1 MTEKDF
7 KRIINDQESK
17 QSNKTRLNELK
28 EELVNNIS
36 KYLHDGVSITD
47 VKLSSWN
54 TLGIYANTSE
64 INLSLDLNTNIV
76 NKQYEFNLILNEVEN
91 AMYFL
96 NASKVE
102 RLNNGLRVV
111 FDDQEYNIELKSDY
125 LTPVSYLN
133 NFSKIVEE
141 KCKDYTLL
149 KNTLFIVNHLI
160 NEEDIKD
167 INVLFLTNLFI
178 KALDKENVENKY
190 YKYLGYLSKAL
201 DDFTNN
207 KKFEINDLV
216 ESDKIMNLNM
226 TEAKI
231 SEYRKLRKAIVKAI
245 TIEEEQVKFDSQL
258 EVVVDVNPI
267 FDEVNKTFKWHYS
280 LIGKNNENSGGIYK
294 NDEIEY
300 QTAVLKGVFKGLKAV
315 VDSNLTKKKIILRCN
330 YEGILTSKMLT
341 NDENK
346 SRMKTINSLIE
357 NNNLKIQC
365 K

>member
-36 KYLHDGVSITD
+36 KYLHDGVSIAD

-133 NFSKIVEE
+133 NFSKIVE
-141 KCKDYTLL
+141 
-149 KNTLFIVNHLI
+149 
-160 NEEDIKD
+160 
-167 INVLFLTNLFI
+167 
-178 KALDKENVENKY
+178 
-190 YKYLGYLSKAL
+190 
-201 DDFTNN
+201 
-207 KKFEINDLV
+207 
-216 ESDKIMNLNM
+216 
-226 TEAKI
+226 
-231 SEYRKLRKAIVKAI
+231 
-245 TIEEEQVKFDSQL
+245 Q
-258 EVVVDVNPI
+258 
-267 FDEVNKTFKWHYS
+267 
-280 LIGKNNENSGGIYK
+280 
-294 NDEIEY
+294 
-300 QTAVLKGVFKGLKAV
+300 
-315 VDSNLTKKKIILRCN
+315 
-330 YEGILTSKMLT
+330 
-341 NDENK
+341 
-346 SRMKTINSLIE
+346 
-357 NNNLKIQC
+357 
-365 K
+365 

>member
-17 QSNKTRLNELK
+17 QSSKNRLNELK
-28 EELVNNIS
+28 ELLVNNIS
-36 KYLHDGVSITD
+36 KYLHDEVLIVD
-47 VKLSSWN
+47 AKLSSWN
-54 TLGIYANTSE
+54 ALGIYANTNE
-64 INLSLDLNTNIV
+64 IQLALDLNTNIV
-76 NKQYEFNLILNEVEN
+76 NKQYEFNLILNEVES

-102 RLNNGLRVV
+102 RLNNGLKVIL
-111 FDDQEYNIELKSDY
+111 DDQEYLIELKTDN

-133 NFSKIVEE
+133 SFSKIVEE

-149 KNTLFIVNHLI
+149 KNTLFIVNHLVF
-160 NEEDIKD
+160 EEDIKD

-178 KALDKENVENKY
+178 KALDKESVENKY

-207 KKFEINDLV
+207 KKFEIYDLV
-216 ESDKIMNLNM
+216 VSDKLMNLNM

-245 TIEEEQVKFDSQL
+245 TLEEEQIKFDSQL

-267 FDEVNKTFKWHYS
+267 FDDVNKTFKWHYS
-280 LIGKNNENSGGIYK
+280 VVGKNNENSGGVYK
-294 NDEIEY
+294 NDEVEY
-300 QTAVLKGVFKGLKAV
+300 QTAVLKGVFKGLRAV
-315 VDSNLTKKKIILRCN
+315 VDMNLTKKKIILKCD
-330 YEGILTSKMLT
+330 YDGILTSKMLT
-341 NDENK
+341 SDENK